1 MKSISHLLCKI
12 FGHKIIGGTISP
24 CKKGYYVAEKCS
36 RCGETIRYDITK
48 NKDK

>member
-1 MKSISHLLCKI
+1 MKNISHLLCKI

-24 CKKGYYVAEKCS
+24 YKSGYYLIEKCS
-36 RCGETIRYDITK
+36 RCGETIKHDITK